1 MGIASWLLDLG
12 VRAETVAGQVAV
24 RAGTMPLQWPV
35 GSGGLI
41 WRLPTDPHKRASLFS
56 TAQAIVVNEGELAV
70 VLLDGQSNGTLQ
82 PGRYI
87 FEKKRVVGSLDIVWI
102 KTSQQ
107 PLKWGVGNVTS
118 ADGIQIGATGQIYLR
133 VSDGV
138 RFNSEVIRGA
148 TALAELD
155 LQRLVVPRIQ
165 GVLRPL
171 FTMWPAMRLQAER
184 EVFREEVKD
193 KLFESLGTL
202 GVAVVDFEVIQVD
215 FPPEF
220 KAMLSAATMNQLA
233 GNASLIEAQTRAQS
247 MLIEAQAAAQAK
259 LSIGAAEVHL
269 LTQLQNAGLDPLRM
283 KALEALN
290 TLAANPGPGGSLT
303 GDTARAQ
310 IIGQVTAAALAG
322 APMLPPAAPALLSH
336 SPATPT
342 TPPTPNTDSPDGLQ
356 RQIDQLTDRL
366 ARGELSEDLYNKL
379 VSRLEARMAAFKT

>member
-1 MGIASWLLDLG
+1 MGIGSWLLELG

-24 RAGTMPLQWPV
+24 RTGAMPLQWPV

-56 TAQAIVVNEGELAV
+56 TAQTIVVNEGETAV
-70 VLLDGQSNGTLQ
+70 VLADGQSNGALP
-82 PGRYI
+82 PGRYV
-87 FEKKRVVGSLDIVWI
+87 FEKKRVVGSLDIVWM

-107 PLKWGVGNVTS
+107 AMKWGVGNVTS
-118 ADGIQIGATGQIYLR
+118 ADGIQVGATGQMYLA

-138 RFNSEVIRGA
+138 QFNSEVVRGA
-148 TALAELD
+148 TALAEID
-155 LQRLVVPRIQ
+155 LQRLVVPRVQ
-165 GVLRPL
+165 GVLRPV
-171 FTMWPAMRLQAER
+171 FTMWPAIRLQAER
-184 EVFREEVKD
+184 EAFREEVKT
-193 KLFESLGTL
+193 KLAEALARLGMT
-202 GVAVVDFEVIQVD
+202 VVDFEVVQVD

-233 GNASLIEAQTRAQS
+233 GNATLIEAQARAQS

-269 LTQLQNAGLDPLRM
+269 LTQMQSAGIDPLRM

-303 GDTARAQ
+303 GDAARTQ

-322 APMLPPAAPALLSH
+322 TPLVSVPPPALLPPPPAIPAAP
-336 SPATPT
+336 PAPSAEA
-342 TPPTPNTDSPDGLQ
+342 PEDLE
-356 RQIDQLTDRL
+356 RQLDQLTDRL
-366 ARGELSEDLYNKL
+366 ARGELSEALYNKL
-379 VSRLEARMAAFKT
+379 AARLEARLKEMRG